1 MAQVIVIGA
10 GMGGLAAAIRL
21 RVAGHEVDVLEAN
34 AYAGGKLSVIEA
46 GGYRFDAGPSLFTQP
61 GYHADLFALAGK
73 RPEDYFTYRRLSEV
87 CHYFWADG
95 TRLTTPSD
103 PEALALE
110 LERVLGEDA
119 EVIRCYLR
127 RGREKFAL
135 AGEIFLNRP
144 LQKLRSYTDA
154 AVGKAILRMGR
165 LQMFE
170 SLHHLNAR
178 SFRNPKTVQLF
189 DRYATYNG
197 SDPYRTSALYS
208 MIPSFEHGEGAYFP
222 TEGMAS
228 IGTSLVRL
236 AEEIGVRFHLSTRVE
251 AIRRAGAGWE
261 IRTEAG
267 VWTADAVISNAD
279 ITHLYRNL
287 MPDAPAPERALSQ
300 PLSTSAVVFYWGV
313 RASFAELGLHNIF
326 FSENYKEEFH
336 DLFARMLWPSDPTV
350 YVNISSKAKPDD
362 APAGGENWF
371 VMVNVPA
378 RTDLDSPEAVA
389 ALRQRVL
396 HLLSKRLGRAIEPL
410 IEAEEVLTPTLLARR
425 TSGWQGALYGSN
437 SNSLFSG
444 FWRHPNFSDALPGLF
459 FTGGTVHPGGG
470 IPLALKSGQIA
481 AGLATEYLAKI

>member
-34 AYAGGKLSVIEA
+34 PYAGGKLSVIEA

-61 GYHADLFALAGK
+61 GYHADLFNLAGK
-73 RPEDYFTYRRLSEV
+73 RQETYFTYRRLSKV

-103 PEALALE
+103 PDVLASE

-119 EVIRCYLR
+119 ATVRRYLR

-154 AVGKAILRMGR
+154 AVAKAILRIGR

-170 SLHHLNAR
+170 SLHDLNAR
-178 SFRNPKTVQLF
+178 TFRNPKTIQIF

-222 TEGMAS
+222 TDGMTS
-228 IGTSLVRL
+228 IGTSLVKL
-236 AEEIGVRFHLSTRVE
+236 AEDAGVRFHLSTRVE
-251 AIRRAGAGWE
+251 AIHRVGAAWSVQTQTAS
-261 IRTEAG
+261 R
-267 VWTADAVISNAD
+267 TADAVISNAD

-287 MPDAPAPERALSQ
+287 MPDTPAPERALSQ
-300 PLSTSAVVFYWGV
+300 PLSTSAVVFYWGIK
-313 RASFAELGLHNIF
+313 ATFPELGLHNIF
-326 FSENYKEEFH
+326 FSEEYQEEFK
-336 DLFARMLWPSDPTV
+336 DLFDRVLWPSAPTV
-350 YVNISSKAKPDD
+350 YVNISSKEKPDD
-362 APAGGENWF
+362 APPGCENWF

-378 RTDLDSPEAVA
+378 RTDLDSAEAVA
-389 ALRQRVL
+389 ALRMRVL
-396 HLLSKRLGRAIEPL
+396 EILSQRLGRDIEPL

-481 AGLATEYLAKI
+481 AGLAAEYLAKI

>member
-10 GMGGLAAAIRL
+10 GIGGLAAAIRL

-34 AYAGGKLSVIEA
+34 PYAGGKLSVIKA

-73 RPEDYFTYRRLSEV
+73 RQKAYFTYRRMPEV

-103 PEALALE
+103 PEALASE

-119 EVIRCYLR
+119 ATVRQYLR

-154 AVGKAILRMGR
+154 AVAKAILRIGR

-170 SLHHLNAR
+170 SLHGLNAR

-228 IGTSLVRL
+228 IGTSLVKL

-251 AIRRAGAGWE
+251 AIRRVGAGWSVQ
-261 IRTEAG
+261 TQTAAQ
-267 VWTADAVISNAD
+267 TADAVISNTD
-279 ITHLYRNL
+279 ITHLYRDL

-300 PLSTSAVVFYWGV
+300 PLSTSGVVFYWGIKS
-313 RASFAELGLHNIF
+313 SFPELGLHNIF
-326 FSENYKEEFH
+326 FSEDYKAEFK
-336 DLFARMLWPSDPTV
+336 DLFDRALWPFDPTV
-350 YVNISSKAKPDD
+350 YVNISSKEKPDD
-362 APAGGENWF
+362 APSGCENWF

-389 ALRQRVL
+389 GLRVRVL
-396 HLLSKRLGRAIEPL
+396 EILSQRLGRDIVPL